1 MSHFI
6 TLNNEQKDSEKY
18 FKYLFN
24 KVEFDNLKVNSNLY
38 RLNLKKINQNDNN
51 SNFKG
56 TLNTNTQKEKFNIN
70 RLKISPIHRNNSQK
84 INLKLNL
91 IKKSPII
98 KSRTINNKSIIK
110 KMQKY
115 KKLKELNRPSKIQ
128 QKYLK
133 ILHGALDKELYNE
146 KIEKKIKT
154 LTQRN
159 ENYINSKSKENKTE
173 KNKINII
180 NSIHIGKSVI
190 NNCILRNKIIYDIKP
205 LNKSEQ
211 KGKCFFTNKDD
222 QNQKYIITERNSIKS
237 INSKNSIPITENN
250 IINKEK
256 EKKIINNK
264 NNINININNKSINNS
279 IKKHKSKKIKKI
291 REIHLK
297 SLFSKDISQNL
308 NSPNLKTFYG
318 RGSGDMMRGEKI
330 KFIKTCYPVKFIKPL
345 LTQKGYFFKSNYLS
359 NLPKEI
365 NKYNNKKS
373 KNNFNNLVLKDFKR
387 KNNSQIKNV
396 KDELKIIKR
405 NIFNAFKWFDDQKE
419 ILFRIETE

>member
-1 MSHFI
+1 MSYFF

-24 KVEFDNLKVNSNLY
+24 KVEFDNLKVISNLY
-38 RLNLKKINQNDNN
+38 RLNLKKIDQNDNN
-51 SNFKG
+51 SNFKV
-56 TLNTNTQKEKFNIN
+56 TLNTNAQKEKFNIN

-91 IKKSPII
+91 IKKSPIT
-98 KSRTINNKSIIK
+98 KSRTIDSKSIKK

-133 ILHGALDKELYNE
+133 ILQGALDKELYDE

-154 LTQRN
+154 LTQT

-222 QNQKYIITERNSIKS
+222 QNQKYVITERNSINS
-237 INSKNSIPITENN
+237 INSKNSIPITENT

-256 EKKIINNK
+256 EKKIINDK
-264 NNINININNKSINNS
+264 NNINFNINNKSINNS

-291 REIHLK
+291 REIRLN

-308 NSPNLKTFYG
+308 NGPNLKTFYG

-345 LTQKGYFFKSNYLS
+345 LTQKGYFFKSNYLF

-365 NKYNNKKS
+365 NKYSNK

-387 KNNSQIKNV
+387 KNNSEIKSV
-396 KDELKIIKR
+396 KDKLKIIKR
-405 NIFNAFKWFDDQKE
+405 NIFNAFKWFDEQKE